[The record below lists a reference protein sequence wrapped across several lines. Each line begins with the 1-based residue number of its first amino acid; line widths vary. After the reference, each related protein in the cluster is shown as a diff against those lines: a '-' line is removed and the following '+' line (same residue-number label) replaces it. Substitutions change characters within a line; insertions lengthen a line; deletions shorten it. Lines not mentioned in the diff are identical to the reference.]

1 MNGLKIEEPQDLGG
15 DEFGEIEINLDR
27 QEEPDAILIDTTN
40 KKSGLQNGVANGV
53 HEEAAKEPA
62 YEPKAVPIEPGVQ

>member
-1 MNGLKIEEPQDLGG
+1 MNGLNIEEPQALGSE
-15 DEFGEIEINLDR
+15 EFGEIEINLDR

-40 KKSGLQNGVANGV
+40 KKSGLRNGAADEV

-62 YEPKAVPIEPGVQ
+62 YEPKAVLIEPRVQ